1 MDVSSTP
8 STKNELIINNFFE
21 LFPAFPSQQA
31 NNVFAG
37 QKIVVFFAHTALH
50 FPNLFSLPVSTV
62 FLLFIVNSDTHS

>member
-50 FPNLFSLPVSTV
+50 FPNLFFIASFHCV
-62 FLLFIVNSDTHS
+62 FAVHCKFRHT